1 MSEDTKRRNNS
12 LAKLKRLVN
21 LMKEHSLVEL
31 ELEEENFRVRL
42 VKAQA
47 GAAAAAGPGA
57 PAGAPREAA
66 AEAAEKKKESEEEK
80 FHPITSPIV
89 GTFYRAPA
97 PDAKPYVEV
106 GDHVE
111 EDTVVCI
118 VEAMKVMN
126 ELKAGCRGTI
136 VKILAENAQT
146 VEYGQTLFLVRPD

>member
-47 GAAAAAGPGA
+47 GAAVAAGPTA
-57 PAGAPREAA
+57 PAAAPQEEA
-66 AEAAEKKKESEEEK
+66 EEKKKASEEEK
-80 FHPITSPIV
+80 LHPITSPIV

>member
-57 PAGAPREAA
+57 PAGAPQKEA
-66 AEAAEKKKESEEEK
+66 EEKKKESEEENL
-80 FHPITSPIV
+80 HAITSPIV

-111 EDTVVCI
+111 EETVVCI

>member
-1 MSEDTKRRNNS
+1 
-12 LAKLKRLVN
+12 
-21 LMKEHSLVEL
+21 
-31 ELEEENFRVRL
+31 

-57 PAGAPREAA
+57 PAGAPREEA

-80 FHPITSPIV
+80 LHPITSPIV

>member
-57 PAGAPREAA
+57 PAGAPQKEA
-66 AEAAEKKKESEEEK
+66 EEKKKESEEENL
-80 FHPITSPIV
+80 HAITSPIV